1 MSERGKRASVLVID
15 DEEILANAV
24 KRLLS
29 SLHDV
34 TVVHR
39 IADARSALAS
49 SNFDAIVCDLMLPD
63 GTGMELH
70 AEIVARDPRLAG
82 RMLFTTG
89 GAYTDVASSFL
100 ASVSNPHIEK
110 PFDVKALRAA
120 VGALVDS
127 A

>member
-1 MSERGKRASVLVID
+1 MTEPGQRATVLVID

-39 IADARSALAS
+39 IADARAALEGRT
-49 SNFDAIVCDLMLPD
+49 FDAIVCDLMLPD

-70 AEIVARDPRLAG
+70 AEVLARDARLAG

-89 GAYTDVASSFL
+89 GAYTDVASAFL
-100 ASVSNPHIEK
+100 AGVPNPHIEK

-120 VGALVDS
+120 VAALLDS

>member
-1 MSERGKRASVLVID
+1 MIERGKRASVLVID

-89 GAYTDVASSFL
+89 GAYTDVASTFL